1 MAMFYIFTVLHIL
14 HTIITTTILHTTT
27 ILTTTTTTTLLTTT
41 FPTTTTTLLTITTPT
56 TATTTGAAINPL
68 NPGYLYLAINSNCSI
83 YTINLN
89 TGDVQYILSDNYT
102 HRPHSE
108 YEMEGL
114 TFWDLRQ
121 NQPNFGIMHM
131 FGNFMTIKEKGIHSY
146 TLQD

>member
-41 FPTTTTTLLTITTPT
+41 FPTTTTTITTPT

>member
-1 MAMFYIFTVLHIL
+1 MFYIFTVLHIL

-41 FPTTTTTLLTITTPT
+41 FPTTTTTITTPT